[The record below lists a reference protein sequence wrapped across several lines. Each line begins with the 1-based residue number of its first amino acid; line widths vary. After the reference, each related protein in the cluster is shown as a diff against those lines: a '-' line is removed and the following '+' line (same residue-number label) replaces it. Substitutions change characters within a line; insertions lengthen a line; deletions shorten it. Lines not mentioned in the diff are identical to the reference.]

1 MPQKPTRDPAKDT
14 GDFGRFSR
22 LLDKLISVPNDK
34 VKAELDAEKSRRTP
48 KRKRAS
54 VGHAFRDTD

>member
-1 MPQKPTRDPAKDT
+1 MSQKPTRNPAKDRGELGNFT
-14 GDFGRFSR
+14 R
-22 LLDKLISVPNDK
+22 LLDNLLKVPHDK
-34 VKAELDAEKSRRTP
+34 IKAELDAEKSRRAP

>member
-1 MPQKPTRDPAKDT
+1 VSQKPTRDPAKEKVEYGNFT
-14 GDFGRFSR
+14 R
-22 LLDKLISVPNDK
+22 LLDDLLKVPHDK
-34 VKAELDAEKSRRTP
+34 IKAELDAEKSRRTP

>member
-1 MPQKPTRDPAKDT
+1 VPAKT
-14 GDFGRFSR
+14 QNEYGNFSR
-22 LLDKLISVPNDK
+22 LLDTLLKVPHEKIKN
-34 VKAELDAEKSRRTP
+34 ELDAEKSRRAP